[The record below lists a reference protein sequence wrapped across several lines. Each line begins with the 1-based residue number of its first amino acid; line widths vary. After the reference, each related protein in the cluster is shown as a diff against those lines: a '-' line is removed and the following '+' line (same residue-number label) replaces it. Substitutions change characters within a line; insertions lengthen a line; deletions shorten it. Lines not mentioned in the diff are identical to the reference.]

1 LRRGVT
7 LIELLVAIVVLTV
20 ITAVVGLTI
29 SESTSSPTSVVA
41 AKLFEA
47 RDEALRTGKPV
58 ITWIADSGGAAAIAF
73 PDGTVL
79 ADSVYVDRFTG
90 RLSNNREISR

>member
-1 LRRGVT
+1 
-7 LIELLVAIVVLTV
+7 
-20 ITAVVGLTI
+20 
-29 SESTSSPTSVVA
+29 
-41 AKLFEA
+41 
-47 RDEALRTGKPV
+47 LRTGKPV